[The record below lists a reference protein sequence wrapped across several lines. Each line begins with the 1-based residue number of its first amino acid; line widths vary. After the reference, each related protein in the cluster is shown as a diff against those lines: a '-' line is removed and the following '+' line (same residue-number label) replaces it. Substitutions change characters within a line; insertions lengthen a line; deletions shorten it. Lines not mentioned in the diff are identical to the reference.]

1 MDTFG
6 VIRADVLASTPLIE
20 RHLGADR
27 TLLLELALCGRFLLL
42 PEFLFNRDH
51 VELFTRRGVTAQ
63 EELAWYAADHGRR
76 IVWRTWTLY
85 GMSLRPIPRRV
96 DGRPERARCCG
107 RRGRSIGYRRRW
119 LDFVVEPVVA
129 LVPRLFNAFRTL
141 KRLVRGHNSR
151 KMLHHATGATSKV
164 KASLAGGLSENKV
177 ATPMATTPPDG

>member
-6 VIRADVLASTPLIE
+6 VIRADILASTPLIE

-27 TLLLELALCGRFLLL
+27 TLLLELALCGRFLLV

-51 VELFTRRGVTAQ
+51 VERFTRRGVTPQ

-76 IVWRTWTLY
+76 IVSRTWTLY

-96 DGRPERARCCG
+96 DGRPERARCYG
-107 RRGRSIGYRRRW
+107 RLRRSVGYRRRW

-129 LVPRLFNAFRTL
+129 LDPRLFNAFRTL

-151 KMLHHATGATSKV
+151 QMLHHATGATSKV
-164 KASLAGGLSENKV
+164 KVSLAGGLSENKV
-177 ATPMATTPPDG
+177 ATPMATIPPDG